1 MTTVPTAA
9 AAMSRRFS
17 AATERTP
24 LLKPPSGKLGSSSEL
39 AVPASRRPPRPE
51 SRSERSIASDAE
63 GRQPPGRRQPRR
75 KLVSE
80 SDVPR
85 PGGARIAPRGGA
97 TTGSE
102 SESERSRRPY
112 HYHQVP
118 GTHRFRHDSGAEA
131 SDCEVATFSRFNYI
145 SKVMGGSSGRLARR
159 GSETGSE
166 GESESVT
173 WEPPHFTIPDHL
185 IPAEFFIPYTPFV
198 HAPRP
203 GEESKN
209 SSLITVFA
217 IWNTMMGTSILSM
230 PWLIEQS
237 GLISSVV
244 TFIVMGVVCTFTAF
258 RVLTMQKRL
267 RIPPPTHDFQNIM
280 RDVLSKHWE
289 YFGILFSVAVLMGA
303 MLVYWVLMTNF
314 LYKSVDYFYDLAIG
328 NFSKYDINTTVVHG
342 AYCPE
347 NVLVPTAVDVPDAAA
362 APESFYDKIWNAQTT
377 PLFLIVLLFPLLN
390 IKSPTFFTKFTG
402 LGTISVL
409 YMIVFVTTKAVQFG
423 INVSFSDDTA
433 FDYVQLFRPNF
444 PVAMGTL
451 SLAMFIHNC
460 ICRIMESNEHQEH
473 NVRDLFIAYFLVFIT
488 YLYIGLLFFL
498 AWPFAKTCIQD
509 NFLDNFLGTD
519 PMSIVARL
527 FLFFQMCTV
536 FPLLGFMIRAQL
548 MTFLFGTTYPGPGRV
563 LLLNTGVVMACVAV
577 AIFYPHI
584 GQLLRFS
591 GAFCGMAWIFTF
603 PCVTYLVGAHRRG
616 QLRWPGALLHSAL
629 IVLGVINLVLQFVV
643 KTD

>member
-1 MTTVPTAA
+1 
-9 AAMSRRFS
+9 MSRRAP

-24 LLKPPSGKLGSSSEL
+24 LLKPPSGKLGSGTEL

-51 SRSERSIASDAE
+51 PRYSERGNASDAE
-63 GRQPPGRRQPRR
+63 SGRPPARRQPRR

-80 SDVPR
+80 SDAAS
-85 PGGARIAPRGGA
+85 GGAKLGARGGA

-102 SESERSRRPY
+102 SESERPRRPY

-131 SDCEVATFSRFNYI
+131 SDSEVATFSRFNYI

-166 GESESVT
+166 AEGEAAAAAAA

-185 IPAEFFIPYTPFV
+185 IPAEFFIPYRPFA
-198 HAPRP
+198 HAPPP
-203 GEESKN
+203 GEEARN
-209 SSLITVFA
+209 SSLVTVFA

-230 PWLIEQS
+230 PWLVEQS
-237 GLISSVV
+237 GFISSIATFVV
-244 TFIVMGVVCTFTAF
+244 MAVVCTFTAF

-289 YFGILFSVAVLMGA
+289 YFGILFSVLVLVGA

-328 NFSKYDINTTVVHG
+328 NFSKYDVNTTVIYG

-347 NVLVPTAVDVPDAAA
+347 NVVSPTAEEPSELDNG
-362 APESFYDKIWNAQTT
+362 PESLYDKIWNAQTA
-377 PLFLIVLLFPLLN
+377 PLFLIVLLYPLLN

-409 YMIVFVTTKAVQFG
+409 YMIIFVTTKAAQFG
-423 INVSFSDDTA
+423 IHISFSDSTA
-433 FDYVQLFRPNF
+433 YDYVRLFRPNF

-460 ICRIMESNEHQEH
+460 VCRIMESNEHQEK
-473 NVRDLFIAYFLVFIT
+473 NVRDLFIAYFLVCIT
-488 YLYIGLLFFL
+488 YLYIGLLFFM

-519 PMSIVARL
+519 PMSLVARM

-563 LLLNTGVVMACVAV
+563 LLLNTLVVLACVAV

-603 PCVTYLVGAHRRG
+603 PCVTYLVGAYRRG

-629 IVLGVINLVLQFVV
+629 IVLGVVNLVLQFVV